1 MSDRS
6 YVPALSFDW
15 LTRFYDPL
23 IALSLRERALK
34 GRLIDQ
40 AAIAPGHAVLDVGCG
55 TGTLALLAK
64 ARQPSARVVG
74 IDGDRAVL
82 DIARKK
88 IARAGLDVEL
98 HEALA
103 NADPTFAPASF
114 DRILTSLV
122 LHHLT
127 LDEKREALAA
137 MRRWL
142 RPQGELHVL
151 DFGPQENP
159 ILKLIARGVS
169 RLDGAQR
176 LQANLEGRLPQLMC
190 EAGFAAASE
199 IGRAFTPFGSVSFY
213 KATLAPYSVTELHE
227 TPP

>member
-82 DIARKK
+82 EIARKK
-88 IARAGLDVEL
+88 IARAGVDVEL
-98 HEALA
+98 IEALA

-127 LDEKREALAA
+127 LDEKRGALAA
-137 MRRWL
+137 MQRWL

-151 DFGPQENP
+151 DFGPSDNP
-159 ILKLIARGVS
+159 VLKLVARGIS
-169 RLDGAQR
+169 WLDGAER
-176 LQANLEGRLPQLMC
+176 LQANLEGQLPQLMR

-199 IGRAFTPFGSVSFY
+199 LGRALTPFGSVSFY
-213 KATLAPYSVTELHE
+213 KATLAP
-227 TPP
+227 PA